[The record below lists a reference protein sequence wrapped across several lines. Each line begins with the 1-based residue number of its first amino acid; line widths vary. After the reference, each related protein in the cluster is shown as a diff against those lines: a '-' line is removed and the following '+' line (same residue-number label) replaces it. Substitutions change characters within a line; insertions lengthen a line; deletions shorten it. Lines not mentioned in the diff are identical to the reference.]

1 MSIRKLVVRSGVAV
15 ASWRAGVL
23 RLRTTGRAARTKGRM
38 RWRMIGA
45 ASMTKGRTAWLA
57 TLSSRTAGRSLS
69 AVGRRTS
76 ANVWTLPRVDVVVRS
91 APGKSRMAREMF
103 VSSEAKARN
112 TVAEAEISC
121 LRSPPRWASAVFSR
135 CSELISRRRFCRRT
149 ATAVVTRAMSRL
161 VGSKRRKTS
170 CRSLPRVCRPW
181 PAPLTSSFT

>member
-1 MSIRKLVVRSGVAV
+1 
-15 ASWRAGVL
+15 
-23 RLRTTGRAARTKGRM
+23 M

-112 TVAEAEISC
+112 TVADAEISC

-135 CSELISRRRFCRRT
+135 CSELISRRRLCRRT
-149 ATAVVTRAMSRL
+149 ATAVVTRAMSRMSAEAPRL
-161 VGSKRRKTS
+161 ARQVRPGKRQTGSQQRIRRV
-170 CRSLPRVCRPW
+170 VCRPGE
-181 PAPLTSSFT
+181 ARRVEEESVRGNMNHASGSSELA